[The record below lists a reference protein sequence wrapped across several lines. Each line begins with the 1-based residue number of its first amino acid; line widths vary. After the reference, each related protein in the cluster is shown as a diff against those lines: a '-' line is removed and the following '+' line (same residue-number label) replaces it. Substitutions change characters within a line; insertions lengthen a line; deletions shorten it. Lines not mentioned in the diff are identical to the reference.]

1 MMSKDHSIDVSLESA
16 DARFALLGGRKQHSD
31 ESDAE
36 LVERALRAE
45 YGPVFE
51 DERDEYREELSP
63 SEQREADR
71 LRDDLN
77 IF

>member
-1 MMSKDHSIDVSLESA
+1 MSEGHSIEVVLESP
-16 DARFALLGGRKQHSD
+16 DARFALLAGRKQHSA

-36 LVERALRAE
+36 LIERALRAE

-51 DERDEYREELSP
+51 EEKDEYREELSE